1 MPRFPG
7 GSWLWVSLLVVLAG
21 CAENPMVLKGKVNQY
36 EQQQLALSRQN
47 TELQNRANALDKD
60 NQELGQILAQTRQQ
74 SKVFED
80 QLAALRDQLR
90 GVTGQLAQTRSEKEN
105 SDKKV
110 QTMTA
115 SMQRQGG
122 VTITPN
128 NSFLQSLP
136 AINLPDVFVRR
147 DGDVIRVELPGNR
160 LFESGSARLRPGGPE
175 LIVGAATELMRSYP
189 DQTIGVE
196 GHSDNDPITGGQWRS
211 NHELSVARAMAVY
224 DVLVSRTRL
233 QGDQLFVVGHGSNH
247 PVVSNATLEGKQ
259 RNRRIELVVY
269 PERKGN

>member
-1 MPRFPG
+1 MPRISG
-7 GSWLWVSLLVVLAG
+7 GSWLLSCLLVALAG
-21 CAENPMVLKGKVNQY
+21 CADNPMVLKGKVNQY

-47 TELQNRANALDKD
+47 SELQNRATALDKD
-60 NQELGQILAQTRQQ
+60 NQELGQLLAQSRQQ

-90 GVTGQLAQTRSEKEN
+90 GVTSQLAQSRGEKEN
-105 SDKKV
+105 TDKKV
-110 QTMTA
+110 SALTA

-128 NSFLQSLP
+128 NSFQQSLP

-160 LFESGSARLRPGGPE
+160 IFESGSARLRPGGPE
-175 LIVGAATELMRSYP
+175 LIVNAATELMRSYP
-189 DQTIGVE
+189 DQIIGVE
-196 GHSDNDPITGGQWRS
+196 GHSDNDPVTGGQWRS

-224 DVLVSRTRL
+224 DVIVSRTRL

-247 PVVSNATLEGKQ
+247 PVVSNATAEGKQ
-259 RNRRIELVVY
+259 RNRRVELVVY
-269 PERKGN
+269 PERKGG

>member
-1 MPRFPG
+1 MPRIPG
-7 GSWLWVSLLVVLAG
+7 GSWLFGCLLLMLAG
-21 CAENPMVLKGKVNQY
+21 CADNPMVLKGKVSQY
-36 EQQQLALSRQN
+36 EQQQLALSRQSS
-47 TELQNRANALDKD
+47 ELQSRATALDKD
-60 NQELGQILAQTRQQ
+60 NQELGQLLAQSRQQ

-90 GVTGQLAQTRSEKEN
+90 GATAQLAQTRSEKE
-105 SDKKV
+105 STDKKV
-110 QTMTA
+110 QALNA

-128 NSFLQSLP
+128 NSFLQTMP

-160 LFESGSARLRPGGPE
+160 MFEPGSARLRQGGPE
-175 LIVGAATELMRSYP
+175 LIVNAATELMRSYP
-189 DQTIGVE
+189 DQRIGIE
-196 GHSDNDPITGGQWRS
+196 GHSDNDPVTAGQWRS

-224 DVLVSRTRL
+224 DVLVTRSRL

-247 PVVSNATLEGKQ
+247 PVVSNATPEGKQ
-259 RNRRIELVVY
+259 RNRRVELVVY
-269 PERKGN
+269 PDKKGG